1 MNERNAGKKFQWD
14 RPTTSVREL
23 EKGPCGNRVWERES
37 GRKEKE
43 KTIVS
48 NDERHKNIGDDLE
61 WMRLVV
67 ALDIV
72 VALGV
77 VAVVGRRVKRRSN
90 KISPS
95 ARPLIKKICL
105 PPAFFI
111 YFHLFIQTF
120 QFLQQVH
127 VKKCPSSIQCWDL
140 NPQPSGAESPPITTR
155 PWLPYKV
162 RKLFAQIAILEEYL
176 LPAPMM
182 IAATLWEREMFDCLG
197 IDKIIQKMPLM

>member
-1 MNERNAGKKFQWD
+1 
-14 RPTTSVREL
+14 
-23 EKGPCGNRVWERES
+23 
-37 GRKEKE
+37 
-43 KTIVS
+43 
-48 NDERHKNIGDDLE
+48 
-61 WMRLVV
+61 MRRVV

-111 YFHLFIQTF
+111 YFHLFMQTF

-176 LPAPMM
+176 LPAPMPELAPRSVRAPM
-182 IAATLWEREMFDCLG
+182 PVLVQFVVYTHVHMKRACASVRVVCLVG
-197 IDKIIQKMPLM
+197 

>member
-1 MNERNAGKKFQWD
+1 MREMPVKKFQWD

-61 WMRLVV
+61 WMRRVV
-67 ALDIV
+67 ALDVV

-90 KISPS
+90 KISLS
-95 ARPLIKKICL
+95 ARTLFKKICL
-105 PPAFFI
+105 PQPFFI
-111 YFHLFIQTF
+111 YFHLFKQT
-120 QFLQQVH
+120 LQQVH
-127 VKKCPSSIQCWDL
+127 VKKMSIKYTVLGFEPTTFRSWVSS
-140 NPQPSGAESPPITTR
+140 NNH
-155 PWLPYKV
+155 
-162 RKLFAQIAILEEYL
+162 
-176 LPAPMM
+176 
-182 IAATLWEREMFDCLG
+182 
-197 IDKIIQKMPLM
+197 